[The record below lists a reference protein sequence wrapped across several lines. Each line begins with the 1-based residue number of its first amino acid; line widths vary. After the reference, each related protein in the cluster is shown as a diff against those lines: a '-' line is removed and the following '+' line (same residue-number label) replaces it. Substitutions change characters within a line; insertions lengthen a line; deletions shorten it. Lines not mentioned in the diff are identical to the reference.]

1 MRRVRPARD
10 PGLPSIT
17 VMASPHRRSL
27 RIWWAP
33 RAPAAGAAVM
43 ATGILSVGLHL
54 VGHEAL
60 SRVALVPTCAA
71 WILLAAN
78 FAHLLLSDRAGWVA
92 RADTPGALTAVA
104 ATAVLGTRFSLLGW
118 TYVAA
123 ALLALAAL
131 LWPALLMLVVRH
143 WGRHM
148 PGSVF
153 LGCVATEGL
162 AVLGATLAATTST
175 AWLAHTALVLFWSGL
190 LLYAAALMR
199 FDVREVAR
207 AAGDHWVS
215 GVALAISALAGAK
228 LLDAAD
234 SGMRLWN
241 DDDSAVMRH
250 TTVALLAV
258 SLAASAVLAGC
269 EVVWPRLRYDVRRW
283 STVFPLGMAAA
294 ATSSV
299 ATALDVTWLEKPGQ
313 TLVWIALAAWS
324 AVAVG
329 AGASL
334 WADHH
339 GTPASHAQ
347 EADSEVP

>member
-1 MRRVRPARD
+1 
-10 PGLPSIT
+10 
-17 VMASPHRRSL
+17 
-27 RIWWAP
+27 
-33 RAPAAGAAVM
+33 M
-43 ATGILSVGLHL
+43 ATGILSVALHL

-60 SRVALVPTCAA
+60 SRVALVPACAA
-71 WILLAAN
+71 WILLAAS
-78 FAHLLLSDRAGWVA
+78 FAHLLLSDRVGWVA

-118 TYVAA
+118 TSVAA
-123 ALLALAAL
+123 VLLALATL
-131 LWPALLMLVVRH
+131 LWPALLLLVVRH
-143 WGRHM
+143 WGRRM

-162 AVLGATLAATTST
+162 AVLGATLAASTST

-207 AAGDHWVS
+207 GAGDHWVL
-215 GVALAISALAGAK
+215 GGALGISALAGAI

-250 TTVALLAV
+250 TTVALLVV

-283 STVFPLGMAAA
+283 STVFPLGMVAA
-294 ATSSV
+294 ATLSV
-299 ATALDVTWLEKPGQ
+299 AFAVDVAWLEGLGQ
-313 TLVWIALAAWS
+313 ALVWIALAVWS
-324 AVAVG
+324 AVAAG
-329 AGASL
+329 AGASM
-334 WADHH
+334 WAESH
-339 GTPASHAQ
+339 GTSTQRARKTRSGGT
-347 EADSEVP
+347 

>member
-1 MRRVRPARD
+1 
-10 PGLPSIT
+10 
-17 VMASPHRRSL
+17 
-27 RIWWAP
+27 
-33 RAPAAGAAVM
+33 M

-54 VGHEAL
+54 TGHEAL
-60 SRVALVPTCAA
+60 SRVVLVTACAA
-71 WILLAAN
+71 WTLLAAN
-78 FAHLLLSDRAGWVA
+78 FTHLLLSDRAGWVA

-118 TYVAA
+118 TSVAA

-131 LWPALLMLVVRH
+131 LWPALLMVVVRH
-143 WGRHM
+143 WGRRM

-162 AVLGATLAATTST
+162 AALGATLAAVTST

-207 AAGDHWVS
+207 GAGDHWVS
-215 GVALAISALAGAK
+215 GGALAISALAGAI

-234 SGMRLWN
+234 SGMHLWN
-241 DDDSAVMRH
+241 DDDSAVLRH

-258 SLAASAVLAGC
+258 ALACCAVLAVF
-269 EVVWPRLRYDVRRW
+269 EAVRPRLRYDVRRW
-283 STVFPLGMAAA
+283 STVFPLGMAAV
-294 ATSSV
+294 ATLSV
-299 ATALDVTWLEKPGQ
+299 ASTLDITFLEKPGQ
-313 TLVWIALAAWS
+313 GLVWIALAAWA

-329 AGASL
+329 AGVSR
-334 WADHH
+334 WAERTVR
-339 GTPASHAQ
+339 GPQSAGPAARPDRSQ
-347 EADSEVP
+347 